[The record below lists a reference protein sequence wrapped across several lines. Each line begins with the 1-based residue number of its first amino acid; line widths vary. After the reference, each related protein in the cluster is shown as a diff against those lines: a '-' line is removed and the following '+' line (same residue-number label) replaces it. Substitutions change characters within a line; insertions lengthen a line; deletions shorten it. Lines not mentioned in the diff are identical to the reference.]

1 MATASAAGAL
11 ALRKRLSGSSSWEDC
26 TMPPV
31 AIALSKIAR
40 PENINSNTPSERTL
54 ALVLLASH
62 VGQVSCPPGKLLP
75 AHGSN
80 LICIDL
86 YFIKLFLG
94 RLAC

>member
-11 ALRKRLSGSSSWEDC
+11 ALRKTLSGRSSWEDC

-31 AIALSKIAR
+31 AILLSKIAR
-40 PENINSNTPSERTL
+40 PRTINSKAPSERTL
-54 ALVLLASH
+54 VLVLLASR

-75 AHGSN
+75 AHGRN
-80 LICIDL
+80 VICIDL
-86 YFIKLFLG
+86 YFIKLSLG